1 MESFNWFIG
10 EITGQFAYAAGSII
24 WNVFLFGF
32 LGFAGGVALVVIGR
46 KREWFRREFR
56 AWSLAAKLNYLYLPL
71 LLMVFGGVTGSFYG
85 VKKTADRFV
94 EKTAAPL
101 AQYAQAYASNI
112 QAYLPDPQWAAEED
126 MTLEEMIAL
135 GLSEKGGLEPGSMAS
150 MAATA
155 INLAIA
161 EQMLDEFGV
170 PELVRDPIGA
180 VRALREASF
189 QASMFSNMT
198 PKLQSVCGQFVWLKY
213 KVMLFFF
220 LPFLLLPLGEYLL
233 HHFFR
238 GARRKTGGLL
248 NKTAHPGPSLAVF
261 LAVSMLVG
269 ACGKKDALL
278 NPDDIGEKISVV
290 TAKVG
295 GNTFKSTVAGIAC
308 GKYLDVSISNDSICV
323 ITMTAIELG
332 NSYPSI
338 SLIFSTVGAPVVG
351 KEYQGDATCDTLHV
365 SIDCPILGVTV
376 VNDPA
381 GNMQYNSNEDM
392 AQGICHI
399 KFSQV
404 ELKSGGRI
412 RGIFSGMLIGNKTAN
427 ELELADGEF
436 DAYFD

>member
-180 VRALREASF
+180 VRAFREASF

-213 KVMLFFF
+213 KVVLFFF

-233 HHFFR
+233 HRFFR
-238 GARRKTGGLL
+238 GARRKAGGLL

-278 NPDDIGEKISVV
+278 NPNEMGEKTSVLSATV
-290 TAKVG
+290 D
-295 GNTFKSTVAGIAC
+295 GNSFKSTDGGATFFKTWTG
-308 GKYLDVSISNDSICV
+308 GPPSDSIYGML
-323 ITMTAIELG
+323 ILAPQFG
-332 NSYPSI
+332 NYYAG
-338 SLIFSTVGAPVVG
+338 VGLTLTSVFPPIVG
-351 KEYQGDATCDTLHV
+351 KEYETVGDCNTSPAPEFCLK
-365 SIDCPILGVTV
+365 LGFEV
-376 VNDPA
+376 VNSTS
-381 GNMQYNSNEDM
+381 GNQNFGSTNKPP
-392 AQGICHI
+392 QGSCRI
-399 KFSQV
+399 KFDQL
-404 ELKSGGRI
+404 ELKSGGRLK
-412 RGIFSGMLIGNKTAN
+412 GTFSGTLIGEITGEK
-427 ELELADGEF
+427 LEVTDGEF
-436 DAYFD
+436 DTFFQ